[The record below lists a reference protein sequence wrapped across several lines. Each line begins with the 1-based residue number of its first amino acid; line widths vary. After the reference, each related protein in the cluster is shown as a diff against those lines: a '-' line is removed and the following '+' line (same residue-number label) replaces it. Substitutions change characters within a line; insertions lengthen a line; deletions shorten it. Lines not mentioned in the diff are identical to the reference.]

1 MGDGKLDK
9 TLEFLCIFPGVQAH
23 VTLNLAFRIYIIRTN
38 YMICKA
44 QSKQKLWSSLSK
56 TKQTNTL
63 FSLRTHQSF
72 AFYKN
77 KTKQNKPRKNSA
89 IKGTHKPFP
98 EYTYKRKLGK
108 GRSHWVIMRFLG

>member
-1 MGDGKLDK
+1 MGEGKLDQ

-63 FSLRTHQSF
+63 FSLQNAPIF
-72 AFYKN
+72 CLLQ
-77 KTKQNKPRKNSA
+77 KQNKIN
-89 IKGTHKPFP
+89 P
-98 EYTYKRKLGK
+98 EKTVQLKVHINL
-108 GRSHWVIMRFLG
+108 FLSIHIRGS